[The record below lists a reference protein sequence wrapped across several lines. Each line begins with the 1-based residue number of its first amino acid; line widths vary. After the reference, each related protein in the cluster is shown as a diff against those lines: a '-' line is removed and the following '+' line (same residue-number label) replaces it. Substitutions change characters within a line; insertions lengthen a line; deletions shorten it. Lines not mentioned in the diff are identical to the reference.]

1 MSHLLTTGWGT
12 LVFFDQDEYDM
23 PEEDDHPIGTIR
35 KLQPQWRISHQF
47 KPRSYENGSTDPI
60 PVSLRV
66 TFRKKLLLTI
76 EIPFPNMRVK
86 FGLKAAPLVC
96 QAPAPPPGAW
106 SKIEVAHKR
115 IEQEDNQETQD
126 IQENQDKKDKYILV
140 LTVDDQDMSSME
152 VDLKTLRNLTDV
164 KIFIGPREHEVWAD
178 FPDGYIQKVIV
189 LDKP

>member
-1 MSHLLTTGWGT
+1 
-12 LVFFDQDEYDM
+12 M

-76 EIPFPNMRVK
+76 DFPFPNMRVK

-96 QAPAPPPGAW
+96 QAPAPPPGTW

-115 IEQEDNQETQD
+115 IAQEDNQEPHDIQETQDNQETQD
-126 IQENQDKKDKYILV
+126 IQENQDKEDNYMIV
-140 LTVDDQDMSSME
+140 LTVDDQEMSSME

-164 KIFIGPREHEVWAD
+164 KIFIGPREFEVWAD
-178 FPDGYIQKVIV
+178 FPDGNIQKVIV

>member
-1 MSHLLTTGWGT
+1 
-12 LVFFDQDEYDM
+12 M

-96 QAPAPPPGAW
+96 QAPAPPPGTW
-106 SKIEVAHKR
+106 TKIEVAHKR

-126 IQENQDKKDKYILV
+126 IQENQDTQENQNKEDKYIIV

-152 VDLKTLRNLTDV
+152 VDSKSLRNMTDV

>member
-1 MSHLLTTGWGT
+1 MP
-12 LVFFDQDEYDM
+12 QDG
-23 PEEDDHPIGTIR
+23 DHPIGTIR
-35 KLQPQWRISHQF
+35 KLQPQWKISHQF
-47 KPRSYENGSTDPI
+47 KLRSYENGSTDPDPPP

-66 TFRKKLLLTI
+66 TFGKKLLLTI
-76 EIPFPNMRVK
+76 EFPFPNMRVK

-96 QAPAPPPGAW
+96 QAPVPPPGTW

-115 IEQEDNQETQD
+115 IEQEDNQETKD
-126 IQENQDKKDKYILV
+126 IQENQDKEDKYMIV

-164 KIFIGPREHEVWAD
+164 KIFIGPREFEVWAD
-178 FPDGYIQKVIV
+178 FPDGNIQKVIV

>member
-1 MSHLLTTGWGT
+1 
-12 LVFFDQDEYDM
+12 M

-66 TFRKKLLLTI
+66 TFRKKLLLTV
-76 EIPFPNMRVK
+76 EFPFPNMRVK
-86 FGLKAAPLVC
+86 FGLKAALLVC
-96 QAPAPPPGAW
+96 QAPAPPPGTW

-115 IEQEDNQETQD
+115 IEQEDKQETQD
-126 IQENQDKKDKYILV
+126 IQENQDKKDKYIIV
-140 LTVDDQDMSSME
+140 LTVNDQDMSSME
-152 VDLKTLRNLTDV
+152 VDSKSLRNLTDV

-178 FPDGYIQKVIV
+178 FPDGNIQKVIV